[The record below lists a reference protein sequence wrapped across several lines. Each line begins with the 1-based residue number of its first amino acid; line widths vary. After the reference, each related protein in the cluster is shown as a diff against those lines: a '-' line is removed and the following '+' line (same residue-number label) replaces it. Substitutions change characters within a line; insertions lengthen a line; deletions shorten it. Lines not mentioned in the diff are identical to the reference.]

1 MFTIESLVTTQTD
14 IPIGDKFFLPA
25 KQEFSLFKFNNEG
38 TTIAKTEGSTTCP
51 CCSRSRQDLSGYT
64 CCDYEE
70 FKSITSSIS
79 DEPSSS
85 RDVSEFAFAGFE
97 FEHYVGERSRFTT
110 GGPTDPGLISVAR
123 SLDDISSAQID
134 VGLTAVLQEQEYIR
148 SKFKF
153 LRIVSE
159 TLQGTVYQVQCLKS
173 GRSDLALKYTT
184 KKKQSKCG
192 FTCFEDTQREF
203 EILRQLQQGDPERN
217 LKQNHV
223 ITAWEFFE
231 DEEGFCTVMDL
242 AKGDLFDVVKAEGL
256 LDENQ
261 ARRIFKQ
268 ICKALNFL
276 RAKGICHLD
285 VSLENILL
293 DPHGNCFLSDFGL
306 AQEVHRSSLGE
317 DLDYFGPDFRP
328 GKPKYM
334 APEIVRGEIFNGFQA
349 DMYSLGIVLFCMLYG
364 FHPYQQP
371 SHDDPAYVLI
381 SCGFCEQLLF
391 SIEDISISE
400 QAQDLLCTLLCPE
413 SVRLSLEEV
422 LYHEWLQ

>member
-1 MFTIESLVTTQTD
+1 M
-14 IPIGDKFFLPA
+14 GDKFFLPA
-25 KQEFSLFKFNNEG
+25 KQEFPPFKFTNEG
-38 TTIAKTEGSTTCP
+38 TLIAKNEGSTTCP
-51 CCSRSRQDLSGYT
+51 CCSRSRQELSGYT

-70 FKSITSSIS
+70 FKSITSSTS
-79 DEPSSS
+79 EEPSS
-85 RDVSEFAFAGFE
+85 RDVSEFNYAGFE
-97 FEHYVGERSRFTT
+97 FEHYAGERSRFTAS
-110 GGPTDPGLISVAR
+110 GPTNSEKISLMR
-123 SLDDISSAQID
+123 FLEDDDLSSAQND
-134 VGLTAVLQEQEYIR
+134 PNVGLNAVLQEQEYI
-148 SKFKF
+148 SSNFKF

-223 ITAWEFFE
+223 ITAWDFFE
-231 DEEGFCTVMDL
+231 DEDGFFTVMDL
-242 AKGDLFDVVKAEGL
+242 AKGDLFDVVKAEGI

-261 ARRIFKQ
+261 ARRIMKQ
-268 ICKALNFL
+268 ICKALSFL
-276 RAKGICHLD
+276 QTRGICHLD

-293 DPHGNCFLSDFGL
+293 DPHGNCYLSDFGL
-306 AQEVHRSSLGE
+306 AQEVQRGSLGE
-317 DLDYFGPDFRP
+317 DLDYFGPEFRP

-371 SHDDPAYVLI
+371 SHDEPGYVLI

-391 SIEDISISE
+391 SIDDITISE

-413 SVRLSLEEV
+413 AVRLSLEEV
-422 LYHEWLQ
+422 LCHEWLQ